1 MWSVGA
7 ESDGELARAAQRG
20 DTAAFAVVTERHRAA
35 LRAIAISLLGYVDEV
50 DDAVQDAVL
59 TAFRRLPELRDP
71 EAIGPWLKA
80 IVRNVCRMQLR
91 ARTPLPVAEPEL
103 LLPPAGDPRPDEA
116 LERAGSRDWVW
127 HAVARLSEPIREVVL
142 LRYFSRFS
150 SYDQIAQL
158 CDIPLDTVGSRL
170 RDGRRALARALRET
184 AGDAYRA
191 TDTEAAAHRLRA
203 REHLASI
210 ETDGY
215 DHVVRDWFRPDA
227 SVVVQGSIVGDR
239 SMMRTMIDFTLQ
251 AGVVTRLHDAVGSR
265 GVLVWEGDFVNPPS
279 DPEHCPP
286 TFAWLL
292 RMREGRVAQLGLVY
306 GTSRTG

>member
-1 MWSVGA
+1 MWSLTA
-7 ESDGELARAAQRG
+7 ESDGELASAAQRG
-20 DTAAFAVVTERHRAA
+20 DTAAFAVVTERHRGV
-35 LRAIAISLLGYVDEV
+35 LRATAISLLGYVDEV

-59 TAFRRLPELRDP
+59 IAFRRLPELRDP

-80 IVRNVCRMQLR
+80 IVRNVCLMQLR

-103 LLPPAGDPRPDEA
+103 LLPPTGEPRPDEA

-127 HAVARLSEPIREVVL
+127 HAVTRLSAPIREVVL
-142 LRYFSRFS
+142 LRYFTRFS

-170 RDGRRALARALRET
+170 RDGRRALARTLRET

-191 TDTEAAAHRLRA
+191 ADAEAAAHRLQA
-203 REHLASI
+203 RQHLASI
-210 ETDGY
+210 EAGGY
-215 DHVVRDWFRPDA
+215 DRVVKDWFRPDA
-227 SVVVQGSIVGDR
+227 SVVVQGSIIGDR
-239 SMMRTMIDFTLQ
+239 SMMLTMIDFTMG
-251 AGVVTRLHDAVGSR
+251 AGVLTRLHDAVGSN
-265 GVLVWEGDFVNPPS
+265 GVLVWEGDFINPRS

-292 RMREGRVAQLGLVY
+292 RMREGRVARLGLVY
-306 GTSRTG
+306 GTSRSG